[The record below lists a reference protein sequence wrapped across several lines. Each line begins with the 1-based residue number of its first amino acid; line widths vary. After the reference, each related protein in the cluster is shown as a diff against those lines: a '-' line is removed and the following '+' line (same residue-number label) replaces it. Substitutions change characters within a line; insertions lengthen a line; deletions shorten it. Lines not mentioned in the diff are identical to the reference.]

1 MIIVGVAIITV
12 VNPLRW
18 SFFLFLY
25 KKIKSKIL
33 EKMTRQGRD
42 IQDSEFEKEL
52 RLEARDVIRNYKE
65 DFMSVLASWI
75 ILFGVYEVKDTY
87 QRVHRLLKYRWR
99 HSEIYR
105 WLNRPKK
112 N

>member
-1 MIIVGVAIITV
+1 MFGVSIISL

-25 KKIKSKIL
+25 KKIRAKAG
-33 EKMTRQGRD
+33 EKKMRLGRN
-42 IQDSEFEKEL
+42 IQDEQFEKDL
-52 RLEARDVIRNYKE
+52 RLEARYVIRNYKE

-87 QRVHRLLKYRWR
+87 ERVHRLLKYRWR
-99 HSEIYR
+99 HSKLYR
-105 WLNRPKK
+105 YLNRPRK